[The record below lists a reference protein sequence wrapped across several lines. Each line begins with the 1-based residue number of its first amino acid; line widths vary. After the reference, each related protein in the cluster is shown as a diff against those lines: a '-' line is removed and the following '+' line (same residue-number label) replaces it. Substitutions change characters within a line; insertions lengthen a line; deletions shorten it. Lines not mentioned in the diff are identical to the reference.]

1 VYGEGLAHSRKVTD
15 LALML
20 FDDLEPL
27 HQMGTRERFLLEYA
41 GLLHDIGWK
50 FGKRGHSARSAVMI
64 LSDENLPVDV
74 IDRGIIGL
82 VAKAHRGKI
91 RFESEGF
98 FSLLSSDDRNNVLM
112 LAAFLR
118 IADGLDYLHLG
129 STESVHCTINPQEI
143 ILEISALRDISAEK
157 EQTLLKSDLFIRV
170 FERTLVIR

>member
-1 VYGEGLAHSRKVTD
+1 MHSRKVTD
-15 LALML
+15 LALRL

-27 HQMGTRERFLLEYA
+27 HRMGTRERFLLECA

-50 FGKRGHSARSAVMI
+50 FGQKGHSGRSADMI
-64 LSDENLPVDV
+64 LSHENLPLDI

-129 STESVHCTINPQEI
+129 SAESVHCTINPKEI
-143 ILEISALRDISAEK
+143 ILEISAQRDISAEK
-157 EQTLLKSDLFIRV
+157 EHALLKSDLFYRV
-170 FERTLVIR
+170 FERKLVIR

>member
-1 VYGEGLAHSRKVTD
+1 
-15 LALML
+15 
-20 FDDLEPL
+20 
-27 HQMGTRERFLLEYA
+27 
-41 GLLHDIGWK
+41 
-50 FGKRGHSARSAVMI
+50 MI
-64 LSDENLPVDV
+64 LSDENLPLDF

-91 RFESEGF
+91 RFESVGF
-98 FSLLSSDDRNNVLM
+98 FSLLSSDDRNTVLM
-112 LAAFLR
+112 LAALLR

-157 EQTLLKSDLFIRV
+157 EQTILKSDLFTQV